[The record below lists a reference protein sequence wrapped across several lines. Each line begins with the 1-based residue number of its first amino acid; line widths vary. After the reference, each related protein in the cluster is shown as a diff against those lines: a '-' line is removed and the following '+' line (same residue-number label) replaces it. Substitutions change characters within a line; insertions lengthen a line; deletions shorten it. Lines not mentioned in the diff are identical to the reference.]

1 MDIDALSSPWDSS
14 RSSSSCEE
22 EPYGGLAV
30 SELLAGATK
39 SLCSQEEEGRKKQQ
53 SHQGNGAGVPQ
64 QDGSWM
70 NIAFTHS
77 QVSRASAER
86 ESHLQAPRKKVESR
100 RVDQKNPPFEDFKGT
115 LIDQDPK
122 DAKSHQGSM
131 KNQRAFVYQ
140 PSSIEHAQGDPPPLA
155 KLAVAPAEKRE
166 QCDSSEAP
174 SEIRCPRRMQP
185 LAKST
190 QTEESSP
197 NQTQLPCFPD
207 ARGNKNSFGLEKR
220 NSPPPLGG
228 AGRKWAEGSE
238 VEHEEELKELGWI
251 NYGFTTEPVYKKL
264 DCPVEEGVKV
274 RTVTDVSYKDDHRM
288 YCFDYG
294 NRHYYQPKKDHERAY
309 MMKLAESSEKVIQ
322 QNLREF
328 FGLLRILVNVVFIFL
343 IELVRFLGKSVFQVL
358 VVGLL
363 TTAGDH
369 VLKPFLVAVFNSLL
383 QPLLLFLL
391 NVLCSV
397 RNLTYPLIDILKG
410 ICLQLAVVLQAF
422 RLVEVNIQ
430 SETPLAQKV

>member
-1 MDIDALSSPWDSS
+1 M
-14 RSSSSCEE
+14 
-22 EPYGGLAV
+22 
-30 SELLAGATK
+30 AGATK

-53 SHQGNGAGVPQ
+53 SHQGKGAGVPQ

-70 NIAFTHS
+70 NIAYTHS
-77 QVSRASAER
+77 QVSRASAEQ
-86 ESHLQAPRKKVESR
+86 ENHLQAPRKKVESR
-100 RVDQKNPPFEDFKGT
+100 SVDQKNPPFEDFKGT

-122 DAKSHQGSM
+122 DAKSHQRSM

-140 PSSIEHAQGDPPPLA
+140 PSSTEHAQGDPPPLA
-155 KLAVAPAEKRE
+155 KLAVAPAEKSE

-174 SEIRCPRRMQP
+174 SEIKSPRRMQP

-190 QTEESSP
+190 QTEECSP
-197 NQTQLPCFPD
+197 NQPQPPCFPD
-207 ARGNKNSFGLEKR
+207 GRGNRSSSGLEKR
-220 NSPPPLGG
+220 NCPPPLGG

-238 VEHEEELKELGWI
+238 VEREEELNELGWI

-343 IELVRFLGKSVFQVL
+343 VELVRFLGKSVFQVL

-397 RNLTYPLIDILKG
+397 RNLAYPLIDILKG

>member
-22 EPYGGLAV
+22 EPYGGRAV

-53 SHQGNGAGVPQ
+53 SHQGKGAGVPQ

-70 NIAFTHS
+70 NIAYTHS
-77 QVSRASAER
+77 QVSRASAEQ
-86 ESHLQAPRKKVESR
+86 ENHLQAPRKKVESR
-100 RVDQKNPPFEDFKGT
+100 SVDQKNPPFEDFKGT

-122 DAKSHQGSM
+122 DAKSHQRSM

-140 PSSIEHAQGDPPPLA
+140 PSSTEHAQGDPPPLA
-155 KLAVAPAEKRE
+155 KLAVAPAEKSE

-174 SEIRCPRRMQP
+174 SEIKSPRRMQP

-190 QTEESSP
+190 QTEECSP
-197 NQTQLPCFPD
+197 NQPQPPCFPD
-207 ARGNKNSFGLEKR
+207 GRGNRSSSGLEKR
-220 NSPPPLGG
+220 NCPPPLGG

-238 VEHEEELKELGWI
+238 VEREEELNELGWI

-274 RTVTDVSYKDDHRM
+274 RTVTDVSYKDDH
-288 YCFDYG
+288 
-294 NRHYYQPKKDHERAY
+294 
-309 MMKLAESSEKVIQ
+309 SEKVIQ

-343 IELVRFLGKSVFQVL
+343 VELVRFLGKSVFQVL

-397 RNLTYPLIDILKG
+397 RNLAYPLIDILKG

>member
-1 MDIDALSSPWDSS
+1 
-14 RSSSSCEE
+14 
-22 EPYGGLAV
+22 
-30 SELLAGATK
+30 
-39 SLCSQEEEGRKKQQ
+39 
-53 SHQGNGAGVPQ
+53 
-64 QDGSWM
+64 M

-77 QVSRASAER
+77 QVSRASAEG
-86 ESHLQAPRKKVESR
+86 ESHLQAPRKKVTSR
-100 RVDQKNPPFEDFKGT
+100 RVDQKNPLFEDFKGT
-115 LIDQDPK
+115 LIDQDPT
-122 DAKSHQGSM
+122 DAKSHQHSV

-140 PSSIEHAQGDPPPLA
+140 PSSTEHAQGDPPPLA
-155 KLAVAPAEKRE
+155 KLAIAPAEKRE
-166 QCDSSEAP
+166 ACDNSEAP
-174 SEIRCPRRMQP
+174 SEIKSPRRMQP

-190 QTEESSP
+190 QTEESAP
-197 NQTQLPCFPD
+197 NQTQPPCFPD
-207 ARGNKNSFGLEKR
+207 GRGNKNSFGLEKR

-238 VEHEEELKELGWI
+238 VEREEELKELGWI
-251 NYGFTTEPVYKKL
+251 NYGFTTEPVYRKL

-274 RTVTDVSYKDDHRM
+274 RTVTDVSYKDDPRM

-294 NRHYYQPKKDHERAY
+294 NRHYYQPKKDHEQAY
-309 MMKLAESSEKVIQ
+309 IMKLGESSEKVIQ

-328 FGLLRILVNVVFIFL
+328 FGLLRILVNVVLIFL

-369 VLKPFLVAVFNSLL
+369 ILKPFLVAVFNSLL

>member
-1 MDIDALSSPWDSS
+1 MPPSVFQDIDALSSPWDSS

-22 EPYGGLAV
+22 EPYGRLAV
-30 SELLAGATK
+30 SELLAGATE
-39 SLCSQEEEGRKKQQ
+39 SLCSQEEEGQKKQQ

-77 QVSRASAER
+77 QASRASAEG
-86 ESHLQAPRKKVESR
+86 ESHLQAPRKKVASR

-122 DAKSHQGSM
+122 DAKSHQHSV
-131 KNQRAFVYQ
+131 KNQRAFVYE
-140 PSSIEHAQGDPPPLA
+140 SSSTEHAQVGDPPPLA
-155 KLAVAPAEKRE
+155 KLALAPAEKRE
-166 QCDSSEAP
+166 ECDNSEAR
-174 SEIRCPRRMQP
+174 SEIKSPRRMQP
-185 LAKST
+185 LTKST

-207 ARGNKNSFGLEKR
+207 GRGNKNSFGLEKR

-228 AGRKWAEGSE
+228 AGRKWAEGSV
-238 VEHEEELKELGWI
+238 VEREEELKELGWI
-251 NYGFTTEPVYKKL
+251 NYGFTTEPLYRKL
-264 DCPVEEGVKV
+264 DCPMEEGVKV
-274 RTVTDVSYKDDHRM
+274 GTVTDVSYKDD
-288 YCFDYG
+288 
-294 NRHYYQPKKDHERAY
+294 Q
-309 MMKLAESSEKVIQ
+309 SEKVIQ

-328 FGLLRILVNVVFIFL
+328 FGLLRILMNVVLVFL

-363 TTAGDH
+363 TTVGDH
-369 VLKPFLVAVFNSLL
+369 VLKPFLVGVFNSLL

-430 SETPLAQKV
+430 SKTPLAQKV

>member
-30 SELLAGATK
+30 SELLAGATE
-39 SLCSQEEEGRKKQQ
+39 SLCSQEEEGQKKQQ
-53 SHQGNGAGVPQ
+53 SQQGNGAGVPQ

-77 QVSRASAER
+77 QVSRASAEG
-86 ESHLQAPRKKVESR
+86 ESHLQAPRKKVASR

-122 DAKSHQGSM
+122 DAKSHQHSV
-131 KNQRAFVYQ
+131 KNQRAFVYEL
-140 PSSIEHAQGDPPPLA
+140 SSTEHAQVGDPPPLA
-155 KLAVAPAEKRE
+155 KLAIAPAEKRE
-166 QCDSSEAP
+166 ECDNSEAR
-174 SEIRCPRRMQP
+174 SEIKSPRWMQP
-185 LAKST
+185 LTKST
-190 QTEESSP
+190 QSEESSP
-197 NQTQLPCFPD
+197 NQTQPPCFPD
-207 ARGNKNSFGLEKR
+207 GRGNKNSFGLEKR
-220 NSPPPLGG
+220 NPPTPLGG
-228 AGRKWAEGSE
+228 TGRKWAGGSE
-238 VEHEEELKELGWI
+238 VEREEELKELDWI
-251 NYGFTTEPVYKKL
+251 NYGFTTEPVYRKL
-264 DCPVEEGVKV
+264 DCPMEEGVKV
-274 RTVTDVSYKDDHRM
+274 GTITDVSYKDDH
-288 YCFDYG
+288 
-294 NRHYYQPKKDHERAY
+294 
-309 MMKLAESSEKVIQ
+309 SEKVIQ

-328 FGLLRILVNVVFIFL
+328 FGLLRILMNVVLIFL
-343 IELVRFLGKSVFQVL
+343 IELVRFFGKSVFQVL

-363 TTAGDH
+363 TTVGDH
-369 VLKPFLVAVFNSLL
+369 VIKPFLVGVFNSLL

-391 NVLCSV
+391 NVLCSI

>member
-14 RSSSSCEE
+14 RSSSCDE
-22 EPYGGLAV
+22 EPYGELAV

-39 SLCSQEEEGRKKQQ
+39 SLCSQEEEGCKKQQ
-53 SHQGNGAGVPQ
+53 SHQGKGAGVPQ
-64 QDGSWM
+64 QDDSWM
-70 NIAFTHS
+70 NIAYTHS
-77 QVSRASAER
+77 QVCRASAEG
-86 ESHLQAPRKKVESR
+86 ESHLQAPRKKMESR

-122 DAKSHQGSM
+122 GAKSHQRSV

-140 PSSIEHAQGDPPPLA
+140 PSSTEHAQGDPPPLA
-155 KLAVAPAEKRE
+155 KLAIAPAEKRE

-174 SEIRCPRRMQP
+174 SEIKSPRRMQP

-197 NQTQLPCFPD
+197 DQTQPPCFPD
-207 ARGNKNSFGLEKR
+207 GRGNKNSFGLEKR

-238 VEHEEELKELGWI
+238 VECEEELKELGWI

-274 RTVTDVSYKDDHRM
+274 KTVTDVSYKDDHRM

-343 IELVRFLGKSVFQVL
+343 VELVRFLGKSVFQVFM
-358 VVGLL
+358 VGLL